1 MRDEFVVATRA
12 VEQHDEP
19 GTAVVRGV
27 AETSL

>member
-1 MRDEFVVATRA
+1 VVATRA
-12 VEQHDEP
+12 VEHHDEP